1 MKAKFNIL
9 EIGFICIIFTFV
21 MKQMWFT
28 DPIPEDD
35 KWSGFTGWSAMQ
47 YELRQAH
54 YNERDIQIGAWI
66 KFILNVY
73 AQWLFMFSISCLSV
87 IVGKQIIIA
96 VRSGFIK
103 KPVEI
108 NY

>member
-1 MKAKFNIL
+1 MKTKFNIL

-21 MKQMWFT
+21 LKQMWFT
-28 DPIPEDD
+28 IPEDD
-35 KWSGFTGWSAMQ
+35 KWTYTGWSEIQ
-47 YELRQAH
+47 CYFRQVH
-54 YNERDIQIGAWI
+54 YNERDIQIGEWI

-73 AQWLFMFSISCLSV
+73 AQWLFMFTISCLSV
-87 IVGKQIIIA
+87 IITKQIIIA